1 MLTVELLLRSV
12 KEWNEVRKAH
22 PDVKAD
28 LREANLSKAEL
39 NGANLRE
46 ANLSKAD
53 LSKANLRKAD
63 LSEAILSEAILS
75 GAILSQAELNGA
87 ILSGADLSSAKL
99 NEAILRKADLSGA
112 ILSGAELNGVIL
124 SKADLREA
132 NLKGV
137 ILSKADL
144 SEAILSGADLSGA
157 DLNQAD
163 LSGANLSKAN
173 LSRANLR
180 KAYLNNAYLSRTI
193 LNGADLTGGYLNDAN
208 LIGANLNQAI
218 LSNAILSKAN
228 LSEANLSGANLSGA
242 YLNQADLSEA
252 KLTKAILHSVN
263 LSKCVI
269 NKHAIRSGKIYG
281 CDKGVNGIY
290 CSETDSAA
298 LMKLT
303 PRGNSM
309 HSSNPEAIIENLKG
323 ARKLHNITL
332 SFAGICLLIGILKP
346 KEIKLP
352 LFSDFTSDQS
362 HYIILA
368 VLAVFLSIGIMS
380 VAESFM
386 RSALEGTQYIN
397 NQDAAMKVGHFPWM
411 LSKYE
416 NGFLPKVQSLIM
428 RTLLIFHPIVYIVVL
443 YMQTPYDVKPFLPV
457 NAAKILNVDPTMIWG
472 IWSVYVILLALC
484 IRIGV
489 LSHKFQKPILFDPLT
504 ERDRKTDAE
513 ILNETLSNIAELLK
527 VKTTTETAKTKAKL
541 P

>member
-1 MLTVELLLRSV
+1 MLTVELLLRSI

-28 LREANLSKAEL
+28 LREANLS
-39 NGANLRE
+39 G
-46 ANLSKAD
+46 
-53 LSKANLRKAD
+53 
-63 LSEAILSEAILS
+63 AILS
-75 GAILSQAELNGA
+75 GAD
-87 ILSGADLSSAKL
+87 LSGADLSSAKL
-99 NEAILRKADLSGA
+99 NEAILSRAILSQAILRKADLSG
-112 ILSGAELNGVIL
+112 
-124 SKADLREA
+124 
-132 NLKGV
+132 
-137 ILSKADL
+137 
-144 SEAILSGADLSGA
+144 AILSGADLSGA
-157 DLNQAD
+157 DLNEAILSRAILSQAILREAILSGANLSEANLSNANLSGADLSGADLSVADLSGADLSSAKLNEAILSRAILSQAILRKADLRKADLSVAD
-163 LSGANLSKAN
+163 LSGANLSGADLSGADLSGAD
-173 LSRANLR
+173 LSRADFSEADLSRADFSEANLR
-180 KAYLNNAYLSRTI
+180 KADLRK
-193 LNGADLTGGYLNDAN
+193 ADLSVAD
-208 LIGANLNQAI
+208 
-218 LSNAILSKAN
+218 
-228 LSEANLSGANLSGA
+228 LSGANLSNANLSGA
-242 YLNQADLSEA
+242 
-252 KLTKAILHSVN
+252 I

-362 HYIILA
+362 HYIILV

-428 RTLLIFHPIVYIVVL
+428 RTLLIFHPIVYVVVL

-504 ERDRKTDAE
+504 EKDRKTDAE

-527 VKTTTETAKTKAKL
+527 VKTTTETAKTKANR

>member
-1 MLTVELLLRSV
+1 MLTVELLLRSI

-28 LREANLSKAEL
+28 LREANLS
-39 NGANLRE
+39 G
-46 ANLSKAD
+46 
-53 LSKANLRKAD
+53 
-63 LSEAILSEAILS
+63 AILS
-75 GAILSQAELNGA
+75 GAD
-87 ILSGADLSSAKL
+87 LSGADLSSAKL
-99 NEAILRKADLSGA
+99 NEAILSRAILSQAILRKADLSG
-112 ILSGAELNGVIL
+112 
-124 SKADLREA
+124 
-132 NLKGV
+132 
-137 ILSKADL
+137 
-144 SEAILSGADLSGA
+144 AILSGADLSGA
-157 DLNQAD
+157 DLNEAILSRAILSQAILREAILSGANLSEANLSNANLSGADLSGADLSVADLSGADLSGADLSRADFSEANLRKADLRKADLRKADLSVAD
-163 LSGANLSKAN
+163 LSGANLSN
-173 LSRANLR
+173 
-180 KAYLNNAYLSRTI
+180 
-193 LNGADLTGGYLNDAN
+193 
-208 LIGANLNQAI
+208 
-218 LSNAILSKAN
+218 
-228 LSEANLSGANLSGA
+228 ANLSGA
-242 YLNQADLSEA
+242 
-252 KLTKAILHSVN
+252 I

-362 HYIILA
+362 HYIILV

-428 RTLLIFHPIVYIVVL
+428 RTLLIFHPIVYVVVL

-504 ERDRKTDAE
+504 EKDRKTDAE

-527 VKTTTETAKTKAKL
+527 VKTTTETAKTKANR

>member
-1 MLTVELLLRSV
+1 MLTVELLLRSI

-28 LREANLSKAEL
+28 LREANLS
-39 NGANLRE
+39 G
-46 ANLSKAD
+46 
-53 LSKANLRKAD
+53 
-63 LSEAILSEAILS
+63 AILS
-75 GAILSQAELNGA
+75 GAD
-87 ILSGADLSSAKL
+87 LSGADLSSAKL
-99 NEAILRKADLSGA
+99 NEAILSRAILSQAILRKADLSG
-112 ILSGAELNGVIL
+112 
-124 SKADLREA
+124 
-132 NLKGV
+132 
-137 ILSKADL
+137 
-144 SEAILSGADLSGA
+144 AILSGADLSGA
-157 DLNQAD
+157 DLNEAILSRAILSQAILREAILSGANLSEANLSNANLSGADLSGADLSVAD
-163 LSGANLSKAN
+163 LSGANLSN
-173 LSRANLR
+173 
-180 KAYLNNAYLSRTI
+180 
-193 LNGADLTGGYLNDAN
+193 
-208 LIGANLNQAI
+208 
-218 LSNAILSKAN
+218 
-228 LSEANLSGANLSGA
+228 ANLSGA
-242 YLNQADLSEA
+242 
-252 KLTKAILHSVN
+252 I

-362 HYIILA
+362 HYIILV

-428 RTLLIFHPIVYIVVL
+428 RTLLIFHPIVYVVVL

-504 ERDRKTDAE
+504 EKDRKTDAE

-527 VKTTTETAKTKAKL
+527 VKTTTETAKTKANR

>member
-1 MLTVELLLRSV
+1 MLTVELLLRSI

-28 LREANLSKAEL
+28 LREANLS
-39 NGANLRE
+39 G
-46 ANLSKAD
+46 
-53 LSKANLRKAD
+53 
-63 LSEAILSEAILS
+63 AILS
-75 GAILSQAELNGA
+75 GAD
-87 ILSGADLSSAKL
+87 LSGADLSSAKL
-99 NEAILRKADLSGA
+99 NEAILSRAILSQAILRKADLSG
-112 ILSGAELNGVIL
+112 
-124 SKADLREA
+124 
-132 NLKGV
+132 
-137 ILSKADL
+137 
-144 SEAILSGADLSGA
+144 AILSGADLSGA
-157 DLNQAD
+157 DLNEAI
-163 LSGANLSKAN
+163 
-173 LSRANLR
+173 LSRAI
-180 KAYLNNAYLSRTI
+180 LS
-193 LNGADLTGGYLNDAN
+193 
-208 LIGANLNQAI
+208 QAI
-218 LSNAILSKAN
+218 LREAILSGAN
-228 LSEANLSGANLSGA
+228 LSEANLSNANLSGA
-242 YLNQADLSEA
+242 DLSGADLSVADLSGADLSGADLSRADFSEANLRKADLRKADLRKADLSVADLSEA
-252 KLTKAILHSVN
+252 NLSNANLSNANLSGAI

-362 HYIILA
+362 HYIILV

-428 RTLLIFHPIVYIVVL
+428 RTLLIFHPIVYVVVL

-504 ERDRKTDAE
+504 EKDRKTDAE

-527 VKTTTETAKTKAKL
+527 VKTTTETAKTKANR

>member
-1 MLTVELLLRSV
+1 MEKSIPRHHRDDKQRRKQTNKKRAMLTVELLLRSI

-28 LREANLSKAEL
+28 LREANLS
-39 NGANLRE
+39 G
-46 ANLSKAD
+46 
-53 LSKANLRKAD
+53 
-63 LSEAILSEAILS
+63 AILS
-75 GAILSQAELNGA
+75 GAD
-87 ILSGADLSSAKL
+87 LSGADLSSAKL
-99 NEAILRKADLSGA
+99 NEAILSRAILSQAILRKADLSG
-112 ILSGAELNGVIL
+112 
-124 SKADLREA
+124 
-132 NLKGV
+132 
-137 ILSKADL
+137 
-144 SEAILSGADLSGA
+144 AILSGADLSGA
-157 DLNQAD
+157 DLNEAILSRAILSQAILREAILSGANLSEANLSNANLSGADLSGADLSVAD
-163 LSGANLSKAN
+163 LSGANLSN
-173 LSRANLR
+173 
-180 KAYLNNAYLSRTI
+180 
-193 LNGADLTGGYLNDAN
+193 
-208 LIGANLNQAI
+208 
-218 LSNAILSKAN
+218 
-228 LSEANLSGANLSGA
+228 ANLSGA
-242 YLNQADLSEA
+242 
-252 KLTKAILHSVN
+252 I

-362 HYIILA
+362 HYIILV

-428 RTLLIFHPIVYIVVL
+428 RTLLIFHPIVYVVVL

-504 ERDRKTDAE
+504 EKDRKTDAE

-527 VKTTTETAKTKAKL
+527 VKTTTETAKTKANR